1 MLSIRGL
8 KPTVHLLYRPL
19 VSMIWPS
26 TNIFSTCTTSPRCV
40 GQCVRV
46 PQNVGMHPHIAGTAV
61 LDLLRVFRDHDDQ
74 GLVRPFPRPL
84 RRRPREGL
92 GGWVGWVV
100 GEAGRLGGLCDGWL
114 AGLSWMAHCRAWA
127 GWLAGCLVGRPQP

>member
-1 MLSIRGL
+1 
-8 KPTVHLLYRPL
+8 
-19 VSMIWPS
+19 
-26 TNIFSTCTTSPRCV
+26 
-40 GQCVRV
+40 
-46 PQNVGMHPHIAGTAV
+46 MHPHIAGTAV

-100 GEAGRLGGLCDGWL
+100 GGLGGWVAGWLVCWLAGRFELDGSLPGLGWL
-114 AGLSWMAHCRAWA
+114 AR
-127 GWLAGCLVGRPQP
+127 WLPGRPAATLM